1 MFKNSDV
8 SYQLTPMGTVFE
20 VSSFEEATNVLNLAY
35 KELES
40 DCSRVY
46 STVKF
51 DIRKGKENRI
61 KGKIKS
67 IEEKIGVVNK

>member
-1 MFKNSDV
+1 
-8 SYQLTPMGTVFE
+8 VFE

-40 DCSRVY
+40 DCNRVY

-51 DIRKGKENRI
+51 DIRKDKENRI

-67 IEEKIGVVNK
+67 IEEKIGEVNK